1 MPICIAPAGREITV
15 RKIGADEKIKKHLRE
30 LGISEGS
37 KITLL
42 SSSGGN
48 VIVVVKE
55 GRLCLDKSLAGKILA
70 C

>member
-1 MPICIAPAGREITV
+1 MPICIAPAGRELTV

-42 SSSGGN
+42 SSSGGS

>member
-1 MPICIAPAGREITV
+1 MPICIAPAGRELTV
-15 RKIGADEKIKKHLRE
+15 RKIGADEKIKKHLRK

-70 C
+70 S